1 MKSEQ
6 KFQIVPIMILIL
18 QIITHEIK
26 KKKNKK
32 IKHMREQMPKR
43 TK

>member
-6 KFQIVPIMILIL
+6 KFPIVPIMILIL

-26 KKKNKK
+26 KKKRKMKNKTY
-32 IKHMREQMPKR
+32 ER
-43 TK
+43 TNAKTD